1 MSKFKTWEEFEKDLK
16 ITPEQ
21 EEEIRIEMKIMQA
34 CIEAREK
41 EKMTQAEI
49 SRKSG
54 LTQSVVARVES
65 GIKKSLKQKVMK

>member
-1 MSKFKTWEEFEKDLK
+1 MSKFKTSEEFEKELK

-21 EEEIRIEMKIMQA
+21 EEIRIEMEIMQA
-34 CIEAREK
+34 CIEARKK

>member
-1 MSKFKTWEEFEKDLK
+1 MSKFKTSEEFEKELK

-21 EEEIRIEMKIMQA
+21 EEIRIEMEIMQA
-34 CIEAREK
+34 CIEARKK

-54 LTQSVVARVES
+54 LTQSVVERVES